1 MAAGRGVASRD
12 GPVAARVRRPIII
25 TDLRRRLG
33 AGDAP
38 RPLDMQPKGCI
49 IAGMDDLFKALAD
62 PGRRR
67 LLDALHRRNGQTLG
81 ELVGLLDMTRQAA
94 SKHLALL
101 EKAELVVIVWEGR
114 EKRHYLNP
122 VPLAQIAQRW
132 IRKFEEDRVQAV
144 ADLKGALEG
153 RSHERTEVHLR
164 HPHRRAR

>member
-1 MAAGRGVASRD
+1 
-12 GPVAARVRRPIII
+12 
-25 TDLRRRLG
+25 
-33 AGDAP
+33 
-38 RPLDMQPKGCI
+38 
-49 IAGMDDLFKALAD
+49 MDDLFKALAD
-62 PGRRR
+62 PARRR

-81 ELVGLLDMTRQAA
+81 DLVGLLDMSRQAA

-101 EKAELVVIVWEGR
+101 ERAELVVVVWEGR

-122 VPLAQIAQRW
+122 VPLALIAQRW